1 MNGVMSLNGSCKHE
15 ELRSNNFRQRIPVLL
30 WCLSFGH
37 ILLRAHSGS
46 LSPRARFGASLLM
59 EQINPMIVE
68 GQIIGGVVHGIGNAL
83 FERMSYDDT
92 AQPVSRSGQA
102 ARHRGD
108 LLTAAGMATP
118 SPTPL
123 AQDREVLIV
132 PRRVCLNVL
141 DDNAHQ
147 LANGRLRRH
156 AKRDAALD
164 SFDRPSTTRP
174 YSADLRAATRSAP
187 GAPLFCIFVAR
198 ELTSFSPPL
207 AGGDGR

>member
-46 LSPRARFGASLLM
+46 LSPRARFGVSLLM

-83 FERMSYDDT
+83 FERMSYGDT
-92 AQPVSRSGQA
+92 AQPVSRSSQA

-108 LLTAAGMATP
+108 RP
-118 SPTPL
+118 H
-123 AQDREVLIV
+123 
-132 PRRVCLNVL
+132 RRG
-141 DDNAHQ
+141 H
-147 LANGRLRRH
+147 GH
-156 AKRDAALD
+156 
-164 SFDRPSTTRP
+164 
-174 YSADLRAATRSAP
+174 
-187 GAPLFCIFVAR
+187 
-198 ELTSFSPPL
+198 SFSNASSARSRSPHCASP
-207 AGGDGR
+207 GVPQRT